1 MPLNMS
7 VSNPSLMARF
17 ALLKEIG
24 AAYKRRN
31 LFVMVE
37 DVVTYQ
43 RVSCIYTYSC
53 ETLSS
58 PV

>member
-7 VSNPSLMARF
+7 VSSPSLMARF

-24 AAYKRRN
+24 AAYKQRD

-37 DVVTYQ
+37 DVVPYQ
-43 RVSCIYTYSC
+43 RV
-53 ETLSS
+53 
-58 PV
+58 